1 MSQSEQKIVQYLNE
15 AHALESGLVQ
25 VLRSQIAM
33 TPEGSYRSGLEK
45 HLRETQAHADRV
57 KARQGELASAANP
70 FVAGVAFMEDVAA
83 QTLAL
88 WKAPLDLMRGAT
100 VAEKVLENAKD
111 ACAAEAL
118 EIATYTA
125 LEHLARAAGDE
136 PTAELAA
143 SIRAD
148 EERMLERVTRELP
161 KLARAV
167 VGERADAVAET
178 ADVVAETADVAAETT
193 DVARETVDA
202 TERVIRGGDRKRSRP
217 ASRNRPAPAPKRRAK
232 QPAPTAEDLAIPGY
246 DDLTAEEISG
256 RLAGLSQSELAAV
269 DAYEKGHGDR
279 STIRSRIETLR
290 GDEPWQ
296 GYDELGVDEIRA
308 ALRENDDDQRAEA
321 VRTYERAHKN
331 RAGVLSAV
339 ERDTATA

>member
-143 SIRAD
+143 SIRAE

-167 VGERADAVAET
+167 VGDRADAVAET
-178 ADVVAETADVAAETT
+178 ADVVAETADVA
-193 DVARETVDA
+193 RETADA

-217 ASRNRPAPAPKRRAK
+217 ASRNRPAPATKRRAK

>member
-1 MSQSEQKIVQYLNE
+1 MGHSEQKIVQYLNE

-33 TPEGSYRSGLEK
+33 TPDGSYRSGLEK
-45 HLRETQAHADRV
+45 HLRETESHADRV
-57 KARQGELASAANP
+57 KARQSELASAGNP
-70 FVAGVAFMEDVAA
+70 FVAGIAFMEDVAA
-83 QTLAL
+83 QTMAL
-88 WKAPLDLMRGAT
+88 WKTPLDLMRGAT
-100 VAEKVLENAKD
+100 VEEKVLENAKD

-136 PTAELAA
+136 ATADLAR

-167 VGERADAVAET
+167 AGNTGDT
-178 ADVVAETADVAAETT
+178 GDTGDVVAETA
-193 DVARETVDA
+193 DA

-217 ASRNRPAPAPKRRAK
+217 ASRTRAQKPTTPSRPRAQK
-232 QPAPTAEDLAIPGY
+232 PAPTSDDLAIPDY
-246 DDLTAEEISG
+246 DAKTAEEIAT
-256 RLAGLSQSELAAV
+256 RLAGLTQRELAAV
-269 DAYEKGHGDR
+269 DAYEKAHADR

-290 GDEPWQ
+290 GDEPWA
-296 GYDELGVDEIRA
+296 GYDDLTVDEIRA
-308 ALRENDDDQRAEA
+308 ALGERDDDERADA

-331 RAGVLSAV
+331 RAGVLTAV
-339 ERDTATA
+339 ERESTPA

>member
-15 AHALESGLVQ
+15 AHALEVGLAQ

-33 TPEGSYRSGLEK
+33 TPEGSHRSGLEK
-45 HLRETQAHADRV
+45 HLRETQTHADRV
-57 KARQGELASAANP
+57 KARQGALSTAGDP
-70 FVAGVAFMEDVAA
+70 FAAGVAFMEDIAA

-100 VAEKVLENAKD
+100 VEEKVLENAKE

-125 LEHLARAAGDE
+125 LEHVARAAGDE
-136 PTAELAA
+136 ETADLAA
-143 SIRAD
+143 SIRTD

-167 VGERADAVAET
+167 AGDTADAVAAT
-178 ADVVAETADVAAETT
+178 A
-193 DVARETVDA
+193 DA

-217 ASRNRPAPAPKRRAK
+217 ASRTRPAPV
-232 QPAPTAEDLAIPGY
+232 APTAEDLPIPGY
-246 DDLTAEEISG
+246 DALTAEDIGG
-256 RLAGLSQSELAAV
+256 RLAGLSQSDLAAI
-269 DAYEKGHGDR
+269 DAYERTHGDR
-279 STIRSRIETLR
+279 STIRGRIETLR
-290 GDEPWQ
+290 ADEPWK
-296 GYDELGVDEIRA
+296 GYDALTVEEIRA
-308 ALRENDDDQRAEA
+308 EIGEDDGRADA

-331 RAGVLSAV
+331 RAGVMSAV
-339 ERDTATA
+339 EREASTASV

>member
-1 MSQSEQKIVQYLNE
+1 
-15 AHALESGLVQ
+15 

-33 TPEGSYRSGLEK
+33 TPEGSYRTGLEK
-45 HLRETQAHADRV
+45 HLRETLTHADRV
-57 KARQGELASAANP
+57 KAREGELASAGNP
-70 FVAGVAFMEDVAA
+70 FAAGVAFMEDIAA

-100 VAEKVLENAKD
+100 VEEKVLENAKD

-125 LEHLARAAGDE
+125 LEHVARAAGDE
-136 PTAELAA
+136 ITAELAG
-143 SIRAD
+143 SIRAE

-167 VGERADAVAET
+167 VGDTSDAVAAT
-178 ADVVAETADVAAETT
+178 A
-193 DVARETVDA
+193 DA
-202 TERVIRGGDRKRSRP
+202 TERVIRGGDRKRTRP
-217 ASRNRPAPAPKRRAK
+217 ASRDRSAPAPKPKRQAK
-232 QPAPTAEDLAIPGY
+232 PPAPAAEDLPIPGY
-246 DDLTAEEISG
+246 DTLTAEDIGG
-256 RLAGLSQSELAAV
+256 RLAGLSQRELAAV
-269 DAYEKGHGDR
+269 DAYERSHGDR

-296 GYDELGVDEIRA
+296 GYDELTVDEIRA
-308 ALRENDDDQRAEA
+308 VLGDGDDEQRADA

-331 RAGVLSAV
+331 RAGVMSAV
-339 ERDTATA
+339 EREASTAAA

>member
-143 SIRAD
+143 SIRAE

-167 VGERADAVAET
+167 VGERADAAAET

-193 DVARETVDA
+193 DVARESADA

-217 ASRNRPAPAPKRRAK
+217 ASRNRPAPATKRRAK
-232 QPAPTAEDLAIPGY
+232 KPAPTAEDLAIPGY

>member
-136 PTAELAA
+136 ATADLAR

-167 VGERADAVAET
+167 AGDTGDAGDAGDT
-178 ADVVAETADVAAETT
+178 GDVVAETA
-193 DVARETVDA
+193 DA

-217 ASRNRPAPAPKRRAK
+217 ASRTRAQKPTTPSRPRAQK
-232 QPAPTAEDLAIPGY
+232 PAPTSDDLAIPDY
-246 DDLTAEEISG
+246 DAKTAEEIAT
-256 RLAGLSQSELAAV
+256 RLAGLTQRELAAV
-269 DAYEKGHGDR
+269 DAYEKAHADR

-290 GDEPWQ
+290 GDEPWA
-296 GYDELGVDEIRA
+296 GYDDLTVDEIRA
-308 ALRENDDDQRAEA
+308 ALGERDDDERADA

-331 RAGVLSAV
+331 RAGVLTAV
-339 ERDTATA
+339 ERESTPA

>member
-143 SIRAD
+143 SIRAE

-167 VGERADAVAET
+167 VGDRADAVAET
-178 ADVVAETADVAAETT
+178 ADVVAETADVA
-193 DVARETVDA
+193 RETADA

-217 ASRNRPAPAPKRRAK
+217 ASRNRPAPATKRRAK
-232 QPAPTAEDLAIPGY
+232 KPAPTAEDLAIPGY

-331 RAGVLSAV
+331 RAGVLTAV
-339 ERDTATA
+339 ERESTPA

>member
-1 MSQSEQKIVQYLNE
+1 MGHSEQKIVQYLNE

-143 SIRAD
+143 SIRAE

-161 KLARAV
+161 KFARAV
-167 VGERADAVAET
+167 VGDRADAVAET
-178 ADVVAETADVAAETT
+178 ADVVAETADVVAETA
-193 DVARETVDA
+193 DVARETADA

-217 ASRNRPAPAPKRRAK
+217 ASRNRPAPATKRRAK

>member
-1 MSQSEQKIVQYLNE
+1 MGHSEQKIVQYLNE

-33 TPEGSYRSGLEK
+33 TPDGSYRSGLEK
-45 HLRETQAHADRV
+45 HLRETESHADRV
-57 KARQGELASAANP
+57 KARQSELASAGNP
-70 FVAGVAFMEDVAA
+70 FVAGIAFMEDVAA
-83 QTLAL
+83 QTMAL
-88 WKAPLDLMRGAT
+88 WKTPLDLMRGAT
-100 VAEKVLENAKD
+100 VEEKVLENAKD

-136 PTAELAA
+136 ATADLAR

-167 VGERADAVAET
+167 AGDTGDAGDAGDT
-178 ADVVAETADVAAETT
+178 GDVVAETA
-193 DVARETVDA
+193 DA

-217 ASRNRPAPAPKRRAK
+217 ASRTRAQKPATPSRPRAQK
-232 QPAPTAEDLAIPGY
+232 PAPTSDDLAIPDY
-246 DDLTAEEISG
+246 DAKTAEEIAT
-256 RLAGLSQSELAAV
+256 RLAGLTQRELAAV
-269 DAYEKGHGDR
+269 DAYEKAHADR

-290 GDEPWQ
+290 GDEPWA
-296 GYDELGVDEIRA
+296 GYDDLTVDEIRA
-308 ALRENDDDQRAEA
+308 ALGERDDDERADA

-331 RAGVLSAV
+331 RAGVLTAL
-339 ERDTATA
+339 ERESTPA